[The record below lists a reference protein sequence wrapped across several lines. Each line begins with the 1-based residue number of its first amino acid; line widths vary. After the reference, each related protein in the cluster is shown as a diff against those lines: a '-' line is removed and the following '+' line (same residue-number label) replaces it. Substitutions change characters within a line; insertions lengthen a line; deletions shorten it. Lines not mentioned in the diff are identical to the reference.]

1 MGCCTGDEK
10 TYGCCA
16 VPKDSCKGRA
26 AQVVSI
32 IGQIVALI
40 TLIVN
45 LYYWTWY
52 FAMWFFVFGLPGVA
66 IGIWFCYAAMLV
78 AIVAYSMA
86 TCCCTGERGWQC
98 SSAIL
103 IVASCLYL
111 VTIAGLAVSHGR
123 LDEMIDKHC
132 DDDDDT
138 DCDDASDTLHGV
150 FGIMY
155 GWVFFVE
162 THLCTDSRADSRLNH
177 GEVDFEWF
185 ARLRRKCF
193 VSKSLNL
200 NINRGRLWSAFIRQM
215 ILSDVNVPKIGESD
229 LRDIVVGSVELKPY
243 DFTYYHGY
251 TQQRGMLRLEVVFND
266 DLTVGISSEIKDEIC
281 SKLESAVQA
290 LKSRISRICGIN
302 ELERRTRRT
311 RI

>member
-1 MGCCTGDEK
+1 MRTRSKTKRTRENLNRLPREVEATLPSWVKCTDPISAETLKEVRSTVLVWLANVSNYVQETNQHFPYDEQAHPEEFDDGD
-10 TYGCCA
+10 GA
-16 VPKDSCKGRA
+16 
-26 AQVVSI
+26 
-32 IGQIVALI
+32 
-40 TLIVN
+40 
-45 LYYWTWY
+45 
-52 FAMWFFVFGLPGVA
+52 
-66 IGIWFCYAAMLV
+66 
-78 AIVAYSMA
+78 
-86 TCCCTGERGWQC
+86 
-98 SSAIL
+98 
-103 IVASCLYL
+103 
-111 VTIAGLAVSHGR
+111 
-123 LDEMIDKHC
+123 
-132 DDDDDT
+132 
-138 DCDDASDTLHGV
+138 
-150 FGIMY
+150 
-155 GWVFFVE
+155 WVFFVE

-243 DFTYYHGY
+243 DRTYTHGY

>member
-1 MGCCTGDEK
+1 MTQKRTRENLNRLPREVEATLPSWVKCTYPISSETLEEVRSTVLVWLANVRNYVQETNQHFPYDEQPHPEEFDDGD
-10 TYGCCA
+10 GA
-16 VPKDSCKGRA
+16 
-26 AQVVSI
+26 
-32 IGQIVALI
+32 
-40 TLIVN
+40 
-45 LYYWTWY
+45 
-52 FAMWFFVFGLPGVA
+52 
-66 IGIWFCYAAMLV
+66 
-78 AIVAYSMA
+78 
-86 TCCCTGERGWQC
+86 
-98 SSAIL
+98 
-103 IVASCLYL
+103 
-111 VTIAGLAVSHGR
+111 
-123 LDEMIDKHC
+123 
-132 DDDDDT
+132 
-138 DCDDASDTLHGV
+138 
-150 FGIMY
+150 
-155 GWVFFVE
+155 WVFFVE

-185 ARLRRKCF
+185 ARFDLRRKNI
-193 VSKSLNL
+193 VIASLNL
-200 NINRGRLWSAFIRQM
+200 NIFKPRLWSAFIRQM

-243 DFTYYHGY
+243 DRTYIHGY